1 MGGTKY
7 VGSTPRPVLWRDG
20 VVADSLAAVP
30 DTFAIKAISNDEK
43 TLIGNEYS
51 QPASYT
57 CSP

>member
-1 MGGTKY
+1 M
-7 VGSTPRPVLWRDG
+7 
-20 VVADSLAAVP
+20 VADSLAAVP
-30 DTFAIKAISNDEK
+30 DTFTIKAISNDEK